1 MLYED
6 RLPQSSSSKRD
17 IFSIDRLS
25 RNMKIILINPPQLFA
40 KSWVGAGLNP
50 PLDLMCLSASL
61 QNNGPVT

>member
-1 MLYED
+1 
-6 RLPQSSSSKRD
+6 
-17 IFSIDRLS
+17 
-25 RNMKIILINPPQLFA
+25 MKIILINPPQLFA